1 MAENKE
7 QMRQRMQDEIDAL
20 QLELNS
26 AQNTIGKTKAYL
38 SADEAI
44 PDDLD
49 LKGEGQLIFL
59 INERF
64 EKINTDVDNAKGQ
77 DPEAEA
83 LEVSLQQ
90 QLEDKQ
96 DKIELLEIFIEQ
108 HNLAGELVPID
119 KNDNVFPIPEWR
131 TVIGSHDEKGKL
143 EAFSIGNMNRN
154 GVVMR
159 YVNNEGD
166 VLMVSPYQH
175 AKMIKES
182 DTTVSLNFAG

>member
-1 MAENKE
+1 MAETKE
-7 QMRQRMQDEIDAL
+7 QMRERMQDEIDAL

-26 AQNTIGKTKAYL
+26 AQNTIGKTKVYL

-49 LKGEGQLIFL
+49 LEGEGRLIFL
-59 INERF
+59 INEKF
-64 EKINTDVDNAKGQ
+64 EKINTDKESRADELEETKAKLKTC
-77 DPEAEA
+77 EAYIEKMKAEA
-83 LEVSLQQ
+83 L
-90 QLEDKQ
+90 
-96 DKIELLEIFIEQ
+96 
-108 HNLAGELVPID
+108 ID
-119 KNDNVFPIPEWR
+119 GKDNCLPNPEWK

-159 YVNNEGD
+159 YVNNAGD
-166 VLMVSPYQH
+166 VLMVSPYEH